1 MGSFRSRHARM
12 NQSMRDG
19 SISESRLS
27 KAARLL
33 NSNDAHAARSSRG
46 TRLCDF
52 QLIGLLVTGLFGCDA
67 AGRFNEA
74 FDSLLDVPERPE
86 AGFDGRRGDIL
97 QNIGRDGVAQAVE
110 IIDKLAAA
118 RREKQAVGPAI
129 SGIGPPLEKTV
140 LDQTHQRDRLQ
151 LKHLGQIDLRQPFL
165 LPQSK
170 QHDPLRAR
178 GATALRAVIDIIAQ
192 QPRALDKLCNQLAF
206 QIERHDLRRSSKA
219 FQLLSFSQAIVCL
232 HIKCTHII
240 SGPLGTVLKACQ
252 LFLNRR
258 AHMTKSRT
266 IRWIL
271 PIAALA
277 AAGYF
282 VWQRWHGRDSVT
294 QAENAQKS
302 AASAR
307 RPPVPV
313 TIAPVVK
320 ADFPVYLTGLGNV
333 QGFNTVV
340 VRTRVDGQID
350 KVAFKEGQLVNQG
363 DLLVEIDPRP
373 FQATLDQAK
382 AKKAQD
388 EANLANANLDL
399 QRYTKLGEFAT
410 RQQTDTQRSTVA
422 QLTAQIAADDAATF
436 NAQTQLDYTAVK
448 APISGVAGLRQVD
461 IGNIVNASTQTGIV
475 TIAQI

>member
-1 MGSFRSRHARM
+1 
-12 NQSMRDG
+12 
-19 SISESRLS
+19 
-27 KAARLL
+27 
-33 NSNDAHAARSSRG
+33 
-46 TRLCDF
+46 
-52 QLIGLLVTGLFGCDA
+52 
-67 AGRFNEA
+67 
-74 FDSLLDVPERPE
+74 
-86 AGFDGRRGDIL
+86 
-97 QNIGRDGVAQAVE
+97 
-110 IIDKLAAA
+110 
-118 RREKQAVGPAI
+118 
-129 SGIGPPLEKTV
+129 
-140 LDQTHQRDRLQ
+140 
-151 LKHLGQIDLRQPFL
+151 
-165 LPQSK
+165 
-170 QHDPLRAR
+170 
-178 GATALRAVIDIIAQ
+178 
-192 QPRALDKLCNQLAF
+192 
-206 QIERHDLRRSSKA
+206 
-219 FQLLSFSQAIVCL
+219 
-232 HIKCTHII
+232 
-240 SGPLGTVLKACQ
+240 
-252 LFLNRR
+252 
-258 AHMTKSRT
+258 MTKSRT

-282 VWQRWHGRDSVT
+282 GWQRWHGPDSAT

-307 RPPVPV
+307 RPAVPV

-320 ADFPVYLTGLGNV
+320 ADFPVYLTGLGSV

-373 FQATLDQAK
+373 YQATLDQAK

-388 EANLANANLDL
+388 QANLANANLDL

-422 QLTAQIAADDAATF
+422 QLTAQIAADDAAIF

-448 APISGVAGLRQVD
+448 APISGLAGLRQVD

-475 TIAQI
+475 TIAQIEPIAVIFTAPEEQLPYINEGQSAQPLKVIAITTDGKKPLAEGTLSVVNNQVDTTSGTIRLKAVFDNKNHALWPGQSVSTRLLVKTLKDATVVPDDAIQHGNDGLYAYTVNQDNKAELRKIKVSQSIDGRSVVDDGLSPGQQVITSGQYKVQPGTLVSTPVASSDPAQSKVKQE